1 MKIGQNGADESAKAP
16 TWARGIMD
24 QSWFYDKAGS
34 TPGTIESEMDDRW
47 RWNFQRMEIE
57 LKWDFSRR

>member
-1 MKIGQNGADESAKAP
+1 MKIGQTGADESAKAP

-34 TPGTIESEMDDRW
+34 TPGTIESEMNDDGGGISKEW
-47 RWNFQRMEIE
+47 RQ
-57 LKWDFSRR
+57 S